1 MTPRHSISLFLLSVS
16 TFTLTSANYF
26 SLGSAHSITNLQ
38 TSLGAEKKSSITSL
52 TKNPPF
58 LKVNG
63 GSISTTSSR
72 DAEEVEELLESAE
85 DGDEIIGRGEA
96 IGLEEATVD
105 DTSIS
110 VNTATTAEE
119 AATGLASPPLR
130 ISTSQMGNEIVTHH
144 SREVKRLIR
153 RERRSERIAK
163 KRAMKEEVKSCK
175 MIAKKLK
182 VRWRWIV

>member
-1 MTPRHSISLFLLSVS
+1 MS

-26 SLGSAHSITNLQ
+26 SLGSVHSITNLQ
-38 TSLGAEKKSSITSL
+38 TSLGPEKKSSISSL
-52 TKNPPF
+52 TKNTPF

-63 GSISTTSSR
+63 GSISTSRRGSTR
-72 DAEEVEELLESAE
+72 DAEEVEELFESAE
-85 DGDEIIGRGEA
+85 EVSKEEEGDEIIETGDA
-96 IGLEEATVD
+96 IGLEATGG

-110 VNTATTAEE
+110 VATTAEE

-130 ISTSQMGNEIVTHH
+130 ISTSQMGNEIVTNHI
-144 SREVKRLIR
+144 SEVKRLSR

-182 VRWRWIV
+182 VR

>member
-1 MTPRHSISLFLLSVS
+1 M
-16 TFTLTSANYF
+16 
-26 SLGSAHSITNLQ
+26 
-38 TSLGAEKKSSITSL
+38 GAEKKSSISSL
-52 TKNPPF
+52 TKNTPF

-63 GSISTTSSR
+63 GSISTSSR

-85 DGDEIIGRGEA
+85 EVSIEEEGNEIIETGEA
-96 IGLEEATVD
+96 IGLEAAGD

-110 VNTATTAEE
+110 VATTAEE

-144 SREVKRLIR
+144 SSEVKRLSR

-182 VRWRWIV
+182 VRWIV

>member
-1 MTPRHSISLFLLSVS
+1 MTPRHSISLFLFSVS

-85 DGDEIIGRGEA
+85 DGDEIIGTG
-96 IGLEEATVD
+96 VD
-105 DTSIS
+105 DTSIL